1 MALEMSTR
9 RGTKTMRG
17 RVVSFCVALCV
28 VVAMSARVGATA
40 EAVENA
46 AAWRTAQLDPDTFST
61 PRSFQAPSFRVDDE
75 GRVMFKGWF
84 TTSKPTEIG
93 QRALVE
99 ALPEDARP
107 TRDEKWRVTMKG
119 AERSLTLTPEGEI
132 IVGDEYSA
140 GTWFVLDGLEYD
152 TAAAFEDAAAD
163 VETCDASTGECGVKD
178 EL

>member
-1 MALEMSTR
+1 MALEMSTK

-17 RVVSFCVALCV
+17 RVVSLSVALCV
-28 VVAMSARVGATA
+28 VAAMSARVGATA

-152 TAAAFEDAAAD
+152 TAAAFEDASAD

>member
-1 MALEMSTR
+1 MSTR
-9 RGTKTMRG
+9 RGTARG
-17 RVVSFCVALCV
+17 RVGWFCVAVCV
-28 VVAMSARVGATA
+28 VVSAGFARVGANA
-40 EAVENA
+40 AAENA
-46 AAWRTAQLDPDTFST
+46 AAWRTARLDPDTFST
-61 PRSFQAPSFRVDDE
+61 PRSFQEPSFRVDDE

-93 QRALVE
+93 QRALAE

-119 AERSLTLTPEGEI
+119 AERSLTFTPEGEI

-152 TAAAFEDAAAD
+152 TEAAFEDAPSD